1 MTRALFH
8 LAAALIGYTYVLF
21 PAIVLLRA
29 RLRPRPYRPGAITP
43 AVSVV
48 IAAHDEA
55 AAIGPKLDNL
65 LGLDYPPDRLQVVVA
80 ADGCDDGTDAI
91 ARARG
96 DGRVRVLS
104 LARVG
109 KAAALNAAVGQAT
122 GEVLVFTDAN
132 SAFAPDALRR
142 LVAPL
147 ADPHVGAVAGDQRY
161 LPGGTEAAVATG
173 ERRYWDLDRAIKRAE
188 SRGGNAISATGAIYA
203 VRRELFEP
211 VPAGVTDDFAT
222 STAVIAQGRRLVFA
236 PGAVAFE
243 PVARSGEDEFER
255 KVRVMTRGLAAV
267 VARRELLDPRR
278 HGFYALQLVS
288 HKVLRRLMALP
299 LIVLAATSAAQARR
313 SRAFGV
319 LAAAQGA
326 LYAAGAAG
334 LALPGG
340 RRARS
345 RLLALPAYF
354 CLVNL
359 ASLQAVWN
367 LARRRG
373 IDRWEPRRGA

>member
-1 MTRALFH
+1 MRGLFG
-8 LAAALIGYTYVLF
+8 LAAALIAYTYVLF
-21 PAIVLLRA
+21 PCLVLLRA
-29 RLRPRPYRPGAITP
+29 RVRPRPYRSAPITP
-43 AVSVV
+43 SMSVV
-48 IAAHDEA
+48 IAAHNEA
-55 AAIGPKLDNL
+55 RAIRAKLDNL

-80 ADGCDDGTDAI
+80 ADGCDDGTAAI
-91 ARARG
+91 ARACE
-96 DGRVRVLS
+96 DPRVLV
-104 LARVG
+104 LRLPRIG
-109 KAAALNAAVGQAT
+109 KAGAINAAVGAAT
-122 GEVLVFTDAN
+122 GEVLVFSDAN
-132 SAFAPDALRR
+132 SRFGRDALRA

-147 ADPHVGAVAGDQRY
+147 ADGHVGAVAGDQRY
-161 LPGGTEAAVATG
+161 LADGAEAPVATG
-173 ERRYWDLDRAIKRAE
+173 EQRYWDLDRAIKRAE

-203 VRRELFEP
+203 VRRELFRP
-211 VPAGVTDDFAT
+211 VPPGVTDDFAT

-255 KVRVMTRGLAAV
+255 KVRVMTRGLNGV

-299 LIVLAATSAAQARR
+299 LALLAVTSAAEARH
-313 SRAFGV
+313 SRAFRA
-319 LAAAQGA
+319 LAVAQGA

-334 LALPGG
+334 LALRGGG
-340 RRARS
+340 RTRS

-359 ASLQAVWN
+359 ASLRAVWN
-367 LARRRG
+367 LARRRA
-373 IDRWEPRRGA
+373 IDRWEPRRDA